1 MKNHGLSQQQIE
13 ALIGLAFEARKYAY
27 APYSC
32 FYVGAALLA
41 KSGKVYTGCN
51 IESCSFS
58 PTICAER
65 VAVGKAVSEG
75 EREFAAIAIVSAPK
89 EGSNEENEA
98 APCGVCR
105 QLLFEFGTDT
115 LVVGAKS
122 KEDYYVTT
130 ISELLPKGFGPRHL
144 KTHTK

>member
-1 MKNHGLSQQQIE
+1 MKNRKLSQQQIQE
-13 ALIGLAFEARKYAY
+13 LIDLAFEAREYAY
-27 APYSC
+27 APYSN

-41 KSGKVYTGCN
+41 KNGKIYTGCN

-75 EREFAAIAIVSAPK
+75 EREFVAIAIVSAPK
-89 EGSNEENEA
+89 DGSDEDSDA

-115 LVVGAKS
+115 LVIGAKS
-122 KEDYYVTT
+122 KEDYYVMT
-130 ISELLPKGFGPRHL
+130 ISDLLPKGFGPMQL
-144 KTHTK
+144 VAE